1 MNSPTGWLIRTK
13 NRQSFFTAFS
23 GPEQTMLSRLEIHN
37 YILIDSLETDFP
49 EGLVI
54 ISGQTGAGKSI
65 LLGALNLL
73 AGGKADASMISEG
86 AQNCTVEAVFTSVP
100 DSICDALEEAGVDWN
115 DGELIIRRVVASS
128 GRSRSFI
135 NDCPVPVQLLS
146 SVSSSLFDIHSQ
158 RATMDLLDPL
168 RQMDLLD
175 RFAGNIELRD
185 SYSASYSRLLGLRER
200 SRDLS
205 ETLSR
210 LNREKDYNE
219 AQFRQLDSAAIREGE
234 MAELEAEQK
243 QLANA
248 EDIQTGLCG
257 ILERLN
263 PSDGEMLSA
272 DSSLKEAVKV
282 LNRLSAFVPAAEGLS
297 SRLESLRIEL
307 EDVLSEISDIV
318 STVDS
323 SPERLARVDDRIS
336 LIYSLYQKFS
346 CTGEAELI
354 ALREDYRSR
363 LVNTGQVEEELA
375 AVQEQIRSEEQ
386 ICDTLAASLTESRL
400 KASGPFSASVQEMI
414 RGLELQQAVF
424 SVEISPAQSPGRY
437 GRDSVNF
444 LFSSTGRNAVPVAKC
459 ASGGEMSRI
468 MLCLKALMARFV
480 SMPTLI
486 FDEIDTGVSGS
497 VADKMGSM
505 ICSMGRDM
513 QVFAITHLP
522 QVAAKGNAHYL
533 VSKSR
538 QQDGRTVSSITR
550 LARKD
555 RVMEI
560 ARMLSGSTVTEAAVA
575 NAEALLAEAPAM

>member
-1 MNSPTGWLIRTK
+1 
-13 NRQSFFTAFS
+13 
-23 GPEQTMLSRLEIHN
+23 MLSRLEIHN

-86 AQNCTVEAVFTSVP
+86 AQNCIVEAVFTAVP
-100 DSICDALEEAGVDWN
+100 DSVKGMLEEAGVEWN
-115 DGELIIRRVVASS
+115 DGELVIRRLVAAS
-128 GRSRSFI
+128 GRSRAFI

-146 SVSSSLFDIHSQ
+146 AAATSLFDIHSQ
-158 RATMDLLDPL
+158 RATMDLLDPF

-175 RFAGNIELRD
+175 RFAGNLELRGR
-185 SYSASYSRLLGLRER
+185 YSASYSRLIGLKDR

-205 ETLSR
+205 ETLAR

-219 AQFRQLDSAAIREGE
+219 AQFRQLDSAAIKDGE
-234 MAELEAEQK
+234 MEELEAEQK
-243 QLANA
+243 KLANA

-263 PSDGEMLSA
+263 PSDGESLSA

-282 LNRLSAFVPAAEGLS
+282 LNRLSAYVPAAEGLS

-323 SPERLARVDDRIS
+323 SPDRLAKVDDRMS

-346 CTGEAELI
+346 CSGEAELI
-354 ALREDYRSR
+354 ALRDDYRNR
-363 LVNTGQVEEELA
+363 LVNTGQIEEELA
-375 AVQEQIRSEEQ
+375 ALQEEIRQEEK
-386 ICDTLAASLTESRL
+386 ICDKLASALTESRL
-400 KASGPFSASVQEMI
+400 KASAPFSAKVQEMI

-424 SVEISPAQSPGRY
+424 SVDISRTQNAGRY
-437 GRDSVNF
+437 GRDNIVF
-444 LFSSTGRNAVPVAKC
+444 LFSSTGRNALPVAKC

-505 ICSMGRDM
+505 ICSMGKDM

-522 QVAAKGNAHYL
+522 QVAAKGDAHYL
-533 VSKSR
+533 VTKAL
-538 QQDGRTVSSITR
+538 QGDGRTVSSVTR
-550 LARKD
+550 LDDKD

-560 ARMLSGSTVTEAAVA
+560 ARMLSGSSVTGAAVA
-575 NAEALLAEAPAM
+575 NAEALLNEGRDFGRS

>member
-1 MNSPTGWLIRTK
+1 
-13 NRQSFFTAFS
+13 
-23 GPEQTMLSRLEIHN
+23 MLSRLEIHN

-86 AQNCTVEAVFTSVP
+86 AQNCIVEAVFTAVP
-100 DSICDALEEAGVDWN
+100 DSVKGMLEEAGVEWN
-115 DGELIIRRVVASS
+115 DGELVIRRLVAAS
-128 GRSRSFI
+128 GRSRAFI

-146 SVSSSLFDIHSQ
+146 AAATSLFDIHSQ
-158 RATMDLLDPL
+158 RATMDLLDPF

-175 RFAGNIELRD
+175 RFAGNLELRGR
-185 SYSASYSRLLGLRER
+185 YSASYSRLIGLKDR

-205 ETLSR
+205 ETLAR

-219 AQFRQLDSAAIREGE
+219 AQFRQLDSAAIKEGE
-234 MAELEAEQK
+234 MEELEAEQK
-243 QLANA
+243 KLANA

-263 PSDGEMLSA
+263 PSDGESLSA

-282 LNRLSAFVPAAEGLS
+282 LNRLSAYVPAAEGLS

-323 SPERLARVDDRIS
+323 SPDRLAKVDDRMS

-346 CTGEAELI
+346 CSGEAELI
-354 ALREDYRSR
+354 ALRDDYRNR
-363 LVNTGQVEEELA
+363 LVNTGQIEEELA
-375 AVQEQIRSEEQ
+375 ALQEEIRQEEK
-386 ICDTLAASLTESRL
+386 ICDKLASALTESRL
-400 KASGPFSASVQEMI
+400 KASAPFSAKVQEMI

-424 SVEISPAQSPGRY
+424 SVDISRTQTAGRY
-437 GRDSVNF
+437 GRDNIVF
-444 LFSSTGRNAVPVAKC
+444 LFSSTGRNALSVAKC

-505 ICSMGRDM
+505 ICSMGKDM

-522 QVAAKGNAHYL
+522 QVAAKGDAHYL
-533 VSKSR
+533 VTKTL
-538 QQDGRTVSSITR
+538 QGDGRTSSSISK
-550 LARKD
+550 LSEQE

-575 NAEALLAEAPAM
+575 NAVSLLEAK

>member
-1 MNSPTGWLIRTK
+1 
-13 NRQSFFTAFS
+13 
-23 GPEQTMLSRLEIHN
+23 MLSRLEIHN

-86 AQNCTVEAVFTSVP
+86 AQNCIVEAVFTAVP
-100 DSICDALEEAGVDWN
+100 DSVKGMLEEAGVEWN
-115 DGELIIRRVVASS
+115 DGELVIRRLVAAS
-128 GRSRSFI
+128 GRSRAFI

-146 SVSSSLFDIHSQ
+146 AAATSLFDIHSQ
-158 RATMDLLDPL
+158 RATMDLLDPF

-175 RFAGNIELRD
+175 RFAGNLELRGR
-185 SYSASYSRLLGLRER
+185 YSASYSRLIGLKDR

-205 ETLSR
+205 ETLAR

-219 AQFRQLDSAAIREGE
+219 AQFRQLDSAAIKEGE
-234 MAELEAEQK
+234 MEELEAEQK
-243 QLANA
+243 KLANA

-263 PSDGEMLSA
+263 PSDGESLSA

-282 LNRLSAFVPAAEGLS
+282 LNRLSAYVPAAEGLS

-323 SPERLARVDDRIS
+323 SPERLAKVDDRMS

-346 CTGEAELI
+346 CSGEAELI
-354 ALREDYRSR
+354 ALRDDYRNR
-363 LVNTGQVEEELA
+363 LVNTGQIEEELA
-375 AVQEQIRSEEQ
+375 AVQEEIRQEEK
-386 ICDTLAASLTESRL
+386 ICDKLASALTESRL
-400 KASGPFSASVQEMI
+400 KASAPFSAKVQEMI

-424 SVEISPAQSPGRY
+424 SVDISRTQTAGRY
-437 GRDSVNF
+437 GRDNIVF
-444 LFSSTGRNAVPVAKC
+444 LFSSTGRNALPVAKC

-505 ICSMGRDM
+505 ICSMGKDM

-522 QVAAKGNAHYL
+522 QVAAKGDAHYL
-533 VSKSR
+533 VTKAL
-538 QQDGRTVSSITR
+538 QDDGRTVSSVTR
-550 LARKD
+550 LDDKD

-560 ARMLSGSTVTEAAVA
+560 ARMLSGSSVTGAAVA
-575 NAEALLAEAPAM
+575 NAEALLNEGRDFGRS

>member
-1 MNSPTGWLIRTK
+1 
-13 NRQSFFTAFS
+13 
-23 GPEQTMLSRLEIHN
+23 MLSRLEIHN

-86 AQNCTVEAVFTSVP
+86 AQNCIVEAVFTAVP
-100 DSICDALEEAGVDWN
+100 DSVKGMLEEVGVEWN
-115 DGELIIRRVVASS
+115 DGELVIRRLVAAS
-128 GRSRSFI
+128 GRSRAFI

-146 SVSSSLFDIHSQ
+146 AAATSLFDIHSQ
-158 RATMDLLDPL
+158 RATMDLLDPF

-175 RFAGNIELRD
+175 RFAGNLELRGR
-185 SYSASYSRLLGLRER
+185 YSASYARLIGLKDR

-205 ETLSR
+205 ETLAG

-219 AQFRQLDSAAIREGE
+219 AQFRQLDSAAIKEGE
-234 MAELEAEQK
+234 MEELEAEQK
-243 QLANA
+243 KLANA

-263 PSDGEMLSA
+263 PSDGESLSA

-282 LNRLSAFVPAAEGLS
+282 LNRLSAYVPAAEGLS

-323 SPERLARVDDRIS
+323 SPDRLVKVDDRMS

-346 CTGEAELI
+346 CSGEAELI
-354 ALREDYRSR
+354 ALRDDYRNR
-363 LVNTGQVEEELA
+363 LVNTGQIEEELA
-375 AVQEQIRSEEQ
+375 ALQEEIRQEEK
-386 ICDTLAASLTESRL
+386 ICDKLASALTESRL
-400 KASGPFSASVQEMI
+400 KASAPFSAKVQEMI

-424 SVEISPAQSPGRY
+424 SVDISRTQTAGRY
-437 GRDSVNF
+437 GRDNIVF
-444 LFSSTGRNAVPVAKC
+444 LFSSTGRNALPVAKC

-505 ICSMGRDM
+505 ICSMGKDM

-522 QVAAKGNAHYL
+522 QVAAKGDAHYL
-533 VSKSR
+533 VTKAL
-538 QQDGRTVSSITR
+538 QGDGRTVSSVTR
-550 LARKD
+550 LDDKD

-560 ARMLSGSTVTEAAVA
+560 ARMLSGSSVTGAAVA
-575 NAEALLAEAPAM
+575 NAEALLNEGRDFGRS

>member
-1 MNSPTGWLIRTK
+1 
-13 NRQSFFTAFS
+13 
-23 GPEQTMLSRLEIHN
+23 MLSRLEIHN

-86 AQNCTVEAVFTSVP
+86 AQNCIVEAVFTAVP
-100 DSICDALEEAGVDWN
+100 DSVKGMLEEAGVEWN
-115 DGELIIRRVVASS
+115 DGELVIRRLVAAS
-128 GRSRSFI
+128 GRSRAFI

-146 SVSSSLFDIHSQ
+146 AAATSLFDIHSQ
-158 RATMDLLDPL
+158 RATMDLLDPF

-175 RFAGNIELRD
+175 RFAGNLELRGR
-185 SYSASYSRLLGLRER
+185 YSASYARLTGLKDR
-200 SRDLS
+200 SSDLS
-205 ETLSR
+205 ETLAL

-219 AQFRQLDSAAIREGE
+219 AQFRQLDSAAIKEGE
-234 MAELEAEQK
+234 MEELEAEQK
-243 QLANA
+243 KLANA

-263 PSDGEMLSA
+263 PSDGESLSA

-282 LNRLSAFVPAAEGLS
+282 LNRLSAYVPAAEGLS

-323 SPERLARVDDRIS
+323 SPERLAKVDDRMS

-346 CTGEAELI
+346 CSGEAELI
-354 ALREDYRSR
+354 ALRDDYRNR
-363 LVNTGQVEEELA
+363 LVNTGQIEEELA
-375 AVQEQIRSEEQ
+375 AVQEEIRQEEK
-386 ICDTLAASLTESRL
+386 ICDKLASALTESRL
-400 KASGPFSASVQEMI
+400 KASAPFSAKVQEMI

-424 SVEISPAQSPGRY
+424 SVDISRTQTAGRY
-437 GRDSVNF
+437 GRDNIVF
-444 LFSSTGRNAVPVAKC
+444 LFSSTGRNALPVARC

-505 ICSMGRDM
+505 ICSMGKDM

-522 QVAAKGNAHYL
+522 QVAAKGDAHYL
-533 VSKSR
+533 VTKAL
-538 QQDGRTVSSITR
+538 QDDGRTVSSVTR
-550 LARKD
+550 LDDKD

-560 ARMLSGSTVTEAAVA
+560 ARMLSGSSVTGAAVA
-575 NAEALLAEAPAM
+575 NAEALLNEGRDFGRS

>member
-1 MNSPTGWLIRTK
+1 
-13 NRQSFFTAFS
+13 
-23 GPEQTMLSRLEIHN
+23 MLSRLEIHN

-86 AQNCTVEAVFTSVP
+86 AQNCIVEAVFTAVP
-100 DSICDALEEAGVDWN
+100 DSVKGMLEEAGVEWN
-115 DGELIIRRVVASS
+115 DGELVIRRLVAAS
-128 GRSRSFI
+128 GRSRAFI

-146 SVSSSLFDIHSQ
+146 AAATSPFYIHSQ
-158 RATMDLLDPL
+158 RATMDLLDPF

-175 RFAGNIELRD
+175 RFAGNLELRGR
-185 SYSASYSRLLGLRER
+185 YSASYSRLIGLKDR

-205 ETLSR
+205 ETLAR

-219 AQFRQLDSAAIREGE
+219 AQFRQLDSAAIKEGE
-234 MAELEAEQK
+234 MEELEAEQK
-243 QLANA
+243 KLANA
-248 EDIQTGLCG
+248 EDIQTGLFG

-263 PSDGEMLSA
+263 PSDGESLSA

-282 LNRLSAFVPAAEGLS
+282 LNRLSAYVPAAEGLS

-323 SPERLARVDDRIS
+323 SPDRLAKVDDRMS

-346 CTGEAELI
+346 CSGEAELI
-354 ALREDYRSR
+354 ALRDDYRNR
-363 LVNTGQVEEELA
+363 LVNTGQIEEELA
-375 AVQEQIRSEEQ
+375 ALQEEIRQEEK
-386 ICDTLAASLTESRL
+386 ICDKLASALTESRL
-400 KASGPFSASVQEMI
+400 KASAPFSAKVQEMI

-424 SVEISPAQSPGRY
+424 SVDISRTQNAGRY
-437 GRDSVNF
+437 GRDNIVF
-444 LFSSTGRNAVPVAKC
+444 LFSSTGRNALPVAKC

-505 ICSMGRDM
+505 ICSMGKDM

-522 QVAAKGNAHYL
+522 QVAAKGDAHYL
-533 VSKSR
+533 VTKAL
-538 QQDGRTVSSITR
+538 QGDGRTVSSVTR
-550 LARKD
+550 LDDKD

-560 ARMLSGSTVTEAAVA
+560 ARMLSGSSVTGAAVA
-575 NAEALLAEAPAM
+575 NAEALLNEGRDFGRS

>member
-1 MNSPTGWLIRTK
+1 
-13 NRQSFFTAFS
+13 
-23 GPEQTMLSRLEIHN
+23 MLSRLEIHN

-49 EGLVI
+49 EGLII

-86 AQNCTVEAVFTSVP
+86 AQNCIVEAVFTAVP
-100 DSICDALEEAGVDWN
+100 DSVKGMLEEAGVEWN
-115 DGELIIRRVVASS
+115 DGELVIRRLVAAS
-128 GRSRSFI
+128 GRSRAFI

-146 SVSSSLFDIHSQ
+146 AAATSLFDIHSQ
-158 RATMDLLDPL
+158 RATMDLLDPF

-175 RFAGNIELRD
+175 RFAGNLELRGR
-185 SYSASYSRLLGLRER
+185 YSASYSRLIGLKDR

-205 ETLSR
+205 ETLAR

-219 AQFRQLDSAAIREGE
+219 AQFRQLDSAAIKEGE
-234 MAELEAEQK
+234 MEELEAEQK
-243 QLANA
+243 KLANA

-263 PSDGEMLSA
+263 PSDGESLSA

-282 LNRLSAFVPAAEGLS
+282 LNRLSAYVPAAEGLS

-323 SPERLARVDDRIS
+323 SPDRLAKVDDRMS

-346 CTGEAELI
+346 CSGEAELI
-354 ALREDYRSR
+354 ALRDDYRNR
-363 LVNTGQVEEELA
+363 LVNTGQIEEELA
-375 AVQEQIRSEEQ
+375 ALQEEIRQEEK
-386 ICDTLAASLTESRL
+386 ICDKLASALTESRL
-400 KASGPFSASVQEMI
+400 KASAPFSAKVQEMI

-424 SVEISPAQSPGRY
+424 SVDISRTQNAGRY
-437 GRDSVNF
+437 GRDNIVF
-444 LFSSTGRNAVPVAKC
+444 LFSSTGRNALPVAKC

-505 ICSMGRDM
+505 ICSMGKDM

-522 QVAAKGNAHYL
+522 QVAAKGDAHYL
-533 VSKSR
+533 VTKAI
-538 QQDGRTVSSITR
+538 QDNGRTSSSI
-550 LARKD
+550 RKLSEQE

-575 NAEALLAEAPAM
+575 NAVSLLEAK

>member
-1 MNSPTGWLIRTK
+1 
-13 NRQSFFTAFS
+13 
-23 GPEQTMLSRLEIHN
+23 MLSRLEIHN

-86 AQNCTVEAVFTSVP
+86 AQNCIVEAVFTAVP
-100 DSICDALEEAGVDWN
+100 DSVKGMLEEAGVEWN
-115 DGELIIRRVVASS
+115 DGELVIRRLVAAS
-128 GRSRSFI
+128 GRSRAFI

-146 SVSSSLFDIHSQ
+146 AAATSLFDIHSQ
-158 RATMDLLDPL
+158 RATMDLLDPF

-175 RFAGNIELRD
+175 RFAGNLELRGR
-185 SYSASYSRLLGLRER
+185 YSASYSRLIGLKDR

-205 ETLSR
+205 ETLAR

-219 AQFRQLDSAAIREGE
+219 AQFRQLDSAAIKEGE
-234 MAELEAEQK
+234 MEELEAEQK
-243 QLANA
+243 KLANA

-263 PSDGEMLSA
+263 PSDGESLSA

-282 LNRLSAFVPAAEGLS
+282 LNRLSAYVPAAEGLS

-323 SPERLARVDDRIS
+323 SPDRLAKVDDRMS

-346 CTGEAELI
+346 CSGEAELI
-354 ALREDYRSR
+354 ALRDDYRNR
-363 LVNTGQVEEELA
+363 LVNTGQIEEELA
-375 AVQEQIRSEEQ
+375 ALQEEIRQEEK
-386 ICDTLAASLTESRL
+386 ICDKLASALTESRL
-400 KASGPFSASVQEMI
+400 KASAPFSAKVQEMI

-424 SVEISPAQSPGRY
+424 SVDISRTQTAGRY
-437 GRDSVNF
+437 GRDNIVF
-444 LFSSTGRNAVPVAKC
+444 LFSSTGRNALPVAKC

-505 ICSMGRDM
+505 ICSMGKDM

-522 QVAAKGNAHYL
+522 QVAAKGDAHYL
-533 VSKSR
+533 VTKTL
-538 QQDGRTVSSITR
+538 QDDGRTVSSVTR
-550 LARKD
+550 LDDKD

-560 ARMLSGSTVTEAAVA
+560 ARMLSGSSVTGAAVA
-575 NAEALLAEAPAM
+575 NAEALLNEGRDFGRS

>member
-1 MNSPTGWLIRTK
+1 
-13 NRQSFFTAFS
+13 
-23 GPEQTMLSRLEIHN
+23 MLSRLEIHN

-86 AQNCTVEAVFTSVP
+86 AQNCIVEAVFTAVP
-100 DSICDALEEAGVDWN
+100 DSVKGMLEEAGVEWN
-115 DGELIIRRVVASS
+115 DGELVIRRLVAAS
-128 GRSRSFI
+128 GRSRAFI

-146 SVSSSLFDIHSQ
+146 AAATSLFDIHSQ
-158 RATMDLLDPL
+158 RATMDLLDPF

-175 RFAGNIELRD
+175 RFAGNLELRGR
-185 SYSASYSRLLGLRER
+185 YSASYSRLIGLKDR

-205 ETLSR
+205 ETLAR

-219 AQFRQLDSAAIREGE
+219 AQFRQLDSAAIKEGE
-234 MAELEAEQK
+234 MEELEAEQK
-243 QLANA
+243 KLANA

-263 PSDGEMLSA
+263 PSDGESLSA
-272 DSSLKEAVKV
+272 DTSLKEAVKV
-282 LNRLSAFVPAAEGLS
+282 LNRLSAYVPAAEGLS

-323 SPERLARVDDRIS
+323 SPERLAKVDDRMS

-346 CTGEAELI
+346 CSGEAELI
-354 ALREDYRSR
+354 ALRDDYRNR
-363 LVNTGQVEEELA
+363 LVNTGQIEEELA
-375 AVQEQIRSEEQ
+375 ALQEEIRQEEN
-386 ICDTLAASLTESRL
+386 ICDKLASALTESRL
-400 KASGPFSASVQEMI
+400 KASAPFSAKVQEMI

-424 SVEISPAQSPGRY
+424 SVDISRTQTAGRY
-437 GRDSVNF
+437 GRDNIVF
-444 LFSSTGRNAVPVAKC
+444 LFSSTGRNALPVAKC

-505 ICSMGRDM
+505 ICSMGKDM

-522 QVAAKGNAHYL
+522 QVAAKGDAHYL
-533 VSKSR
+533 VTKTL
-538 QQDGRTVSSITR
+538 QGDGRTVSSVTR
-550 LARKD
+550 LDDKD

-560 ARMLSGSTVTEAAVA
+560 ARMLSGSSVTGAAVA
-575 NAEALLAEAPAM
+575 NAEALLNEGRDFGRS

>member
-1 MNSPTGWLIRTK
+1 
-13 NRQSFFTAFS
+13 
-23 GPEQTMLSRLEIHN
+23 MLSRLEIHN

-86 AQNCTVEAVFTSVP
+86 AQNCIVEAVFTAVP
-100 DSICDALEEAGVDWN
+100 DSVKGMLEEAGVEWN
-115 DGELIIRRVVASS
+115 DGELVIRRLVAAS
-128 GRSRSFI
+128 GRSRAFI

-146 SVSSSLFDIHSQ
+146 AAATSLFDIHSQ
-158 RATMDLLDPL
+158 RATMDLLDPF

-175 RFAGNIELRD
+175 RFAGNLELRGR
-185 SYSASYSRLLGLRER
+185 YSASYSRLIGLKER

-205 ETLSR
+205 ETLAG

-219 AQFRQLDSAAIREGE
+219 AQFRQLDSAAIKEGE
-234 MAELEAEQK
+234 MEELEAEQK
-243 QLANA
+243 KLANA

-263 PSDGEMLSA
+263 PSDGESLSA

-282 LNRLSAFVPAAEGLS
+282 LNRLSAYVPAAEGLS

-323 SPERLARVDDRIS
+323 SPDRLAKVDDRMS

-346 CTGEAELI
+346 CSGEAELI
-354 ALREDYRSR
+354 ALRDDYRNR
-363 LVNTGQVEEELA
+363 LVNTGQIEEELA
-375 AVQEQIRSEEQ
+375 ALQEEIRQEEK
-386 ICDTLAASLTESRL
+386 ICDKLASALTESRL
-400 KASGPFSASVQEMI
+400 KASAPFSAKVQEMI
-414 RGLELQQAVF
+414 RDLELQQAVF
-424 SVEISPAQSPGRY
+424 FVDISRTQNAGRY
-437 GRDSVNF
+437 GRDNIVF
-444 LFSSTGRNAVPVAKC
+444 LFSSTGRNALPVAKC

-505 ICSMGRDM
+505 ICSMGKDM

-522 QVAAKGNAHYL
+522 QVAAKGDAHYL
-533 VSKSR
+533 VTKTL
-538 QQDGRTVSSITR
+538 QGDGRTSSSISK
-550 LARKD
+550 LSEQE

-575 NAEALLAEAPAM
+575 NAVSLLEAK

>member
-1 MNSPTGWLIRTK
+1 
-13 NRQSFFTAFS
+13 
-23 GPEQTMLSRLEIHN
+23 MLSRLEIHN

-86 AQNCTVEAVFTSVP
+86 AQNCIVEAVFTAVP
-100 DSICDALEEAGVDWN
+100 DSVKGMLEEAGVEWN
-115 DGELIIRRVVASS
+115 DGELVIRRLVAAS
-128 GRSRSFI
+128 GRSRAFI

-146 SVSSSLFDIHSQ
+146 AAATSLFDIHSQ
-158 RATMDLLDPL
+158 RATMDLLDPF

-175 RFAGNIELRD
+175 RFAGNLELRGR
-185 SYSASYSRLLGLRER
+185 YSASYSRLIGLKDR

-205 ETLSR
+205 ETLAR

-219 AQFRQLDSAAIREGE
+219 AQFRQLDSAAIKEGE
-234 MAELEAEQK
+234 MEELEAEQK
-243 QLANA
+243 KLANA

-263 PSDGEMLSA
+263 PSDGESLSA

-282 LNRLSAFVPAAEGLS
+282 LNRLSAYVPAAEGLS

-323 SPERLARVDDRIS
+323 SPERLAKVDDRMS

-346 CTGEAELI
+346 CSGEAELI
-354 ALREDYRSR
+354 ALRDDYRNR
-363 LVNTGQVEEELA
+363 LVNTGQIEEELA
-375 AVQEQIRSEEQ
+375 AVQEEIRQEEK
-386 ICDTLAASLTESRL
+386 ICDKLASALTESRL
-400 KASGPFSASVQEMI
+400 KASVPFSAKVQEMI

-424 SVEISPAQSPGRY
+424 SVDISRTQNAGRY
-437 GRDSVNF
+437 GRDNIVF
-444 LFSSTGRNAVPVAKC
+444 LFSSTGRNALPVAKC

-505 ICSMGRDM
+505 ICSMGKDM

-522 QVAAKGNAHYL
+522 QVAAKGDAHYL
-533 VSKSR
+533 VTKAL
-538 QQDGRTVSSITR
+538 QGDGRTVSSVTR
-550 LARKD
+550 LDDKD

-560 ARMLSGSTVTEAAVA
+560 ARMLSGSSVTGAAVA
-575 NAEALLAEAPAM
+575 NAEALLNEGRDFGRS

>member
-1 MNSPTGWLIRTK
+1 
-13 NRQSFFTAFS
+13 
-23 GPEQTMLSRLEIHN
+23 
-37 YILIDSLETDFP
+37 
-49 EGLVI
+49 
-54 ISGQTGAGKSI
+54 
-65 LLGALNLL
+65 
-73 AGGKADASMISEG
+73 
-86 AQNCTVEAVFTSVP
+86 
-100 DSICDALEEAGVDWN
+100 
-115 DGELIIRRVVASS
+115 
-128 GRSRSFI
+128 
-135 NDCPVPVQLLS
+135 
-146 SVSSSLFDIHSQ
+146 
-158 RATMDLLDPL
+158 MDLLDPF

-175 RFAGNIELRD
+175 RFAGNLELRGR
-185 SYSASYSRLLGLRER
+185 YSASYSRLIGLKDR

-205 ETLSR
+205 ETLAL

-219 AQFRQLDSAAIREGE
+219 AQFRQLDSAAIKEGE
-234 MAELEAEQK
+234 MEELEAEQK
-243 QLANA
+243 KLANA

-263 PSDGEMLSA
+263 PSDGESLSA

-282 LNRLSAFVPAAEGLS
+282 LNRLSAYVPAAEGLS

-323 SPERLARVDDRIS
+323 SPERLAKVDDRMS

-346 CTGEAELI
+346 CSGEAELI
-354 ALREDYRSR
+354 ALRDDYRNR
-363 LVNTGQVEEELA
+363 LVNTGQIEEELA
-375 AVQEQIRSEEQ
+375 AVQEEIRQEEK
-386 ICDTLAASLTESRL
+386 ICDKLASALTESRL
-400 KASGPFSASVQEMI
+400 KASAPFSAKVQEMI

-424 SVEISPAQSPGRY
+424 SVDISRTQTAGRY
-437 GRDSVNF
+437 GRDNIVF
-444 LFSSTGRNAVPVAKC
+444 LFSSTGRNALPVAKC

-505 ICSMGRDM
+505 ICSMGKDM

-522 QVAAKGNAHYL
+522 QVAAKGDAHYL
-533 VSKSR
+533 VTKAL
-538 QQDGRTVSSITR
+538 QGDGRTVSSVTR
-550 LARKD
+550 LDDKD

-560 ARMLSGSTVTEAAVA
+560 ARMLSGSSVTGAAVA
-575 NAEALLAEAPAM
+575 NAEALLNEGRDFGRS

>member
-1 MNSPTGWLIRTK
+1 
-13 NRQSFFTAFS
+13 
-23 GPEQTMLSRLEIHN
+23 MLSRLEIHN

-86 AQNCTVEAVFTSVP
+86 AQNCIVEAVFTAVP
-100 DSICDALEEAGVDWN
+100 DSVKGMLEEAGVEWN
-115 DGELIIRRVVASS
+115 DGELVIRRLVAAS
-128 GRSRSFI
+128 GRSRAFI

-146 SVSSSLFDIHSQ
+146 AAATSLFDIHSQ
-158 RATMDLLDPL
+158 RATMDLLDPF

-175 RFAGNIELRD
+175 RFAGNLELRGR
-185 SYSASYSRLLGLRER
+185 YSASYSRLIGLKDR

-205 ETLSR
+205 ETLAR

-219 AQFRQLDSAAIREGE
+219 AQFRQLDSAAIKDGE
-234 MAELEAEQK
+234 MEELEAEQK
-243 QLANA
+243 KLANA

-263 PSDGEMLSA
+263 PSDGESLSA

-282 LNRLSAFVPAAEGLS
+282 LNRLSAYVPAAEGLS

-307 EDVLSEISDIV
+307 EDVLSEISDII

-323 SPERLARVDDRIS
+323 SPERLAKVDDRMS

-346 CTGEAELI
+346 CSGEAELI
-354 ALREDYRSR
+354 ALRDDYRNR
-363 LVNTGQVEEELA
+363 LVNTGQIEEELA
-375 AVQEQIRSEEQ
+375 AVQEEIRQEEK
-386 ICDTLAASLTESRL
+386 ICDKLASALTESRL
-400 KASGPFSASVQEMI
+400 KASAPFSAKVQEMI

-424 SVEISPAQSPGRY
+424 SVDISRTQTAGRY
-437 GRDSVNF
+437 GRDNIVF
-444 LFSSTGRNAVPVAKC
+444 LFSSTGRNALPVAKC

-505 ICSMGRDM
+505 ICSMGKDM

-522 QVAAKGNAHYL
+522 QVAAKGDAHYL
-533 VSKSR
+533 VTKAL
-538 QQDGRTVSSITR
+538 QDDGRTVSSVTR
-550 LARKD
+550 LDDKD

-560 ARMLSGSTVTEAAVA
+560 ARMLSGSSVTGAAVA
-575 NAEALLAEAPAM
+575 NAEALLNEGRDFGRS

>member
-1 MNSPTGWLIRTK
+1 
-13 NRQSFFTAFS
+13 
-23 GPEQTMLSRLEIHN
+23 MLSRLEIHN

-86 AQNCTVEAVFTSVP
+86 AQNCIVEAVFTAVP
-100 DSICDALEEAGVDWN
+100 DSVKGMLEEAGVEWN
-115 DGELIIRRVVASS
+115 DGELVIRRLVAAS
-128 GRSRSFI
+128 GRSRAFI

-146 SVSSSLFDIHSQ
+146 AAATSLFDIHSQ
-158 RATMDLLDPL
+158 RATMDLLDPF

-175 RFAGNIELRD
+175 RFAGNLELRGR
-185 SYSASYSRLLGLRER
+185 YSASYSRLIGLKDR

-205 ETLSR
+205 ETLAR

-219 AQFRQLDSAAIREGE
+219 AQFRQLDSAAIKEGE
-234 MAELEAEQK
+234 MEELEAEQK
-243 QLANA
+243 KLANA

-263 PSDGEMLSA
+263 PSDGESLSA

-282 LNRLSAFVPAAEGLS
+282 LNRLSAYVPAAEGLS

-323 SPERLARVDDRIS
+323 SPDRLAKVDDRMS

-346 CTGEAELI
+346 CSGEAELI
-354 ALREDYRSR
+354 ALRDDYRNR
-363 LVNTGQVEEELA
+363 LVNTGQIEEELA
-375 AVQEQIRSEEQ
+375 ALQEEIRQEEK
-386 ICDTLAASLTESRL
+386 ICDKLASALTESRL
-400 KASGPFSASVQEMI
+400 KASAPFSAKVQEMI

-424 SVEISPAQSPGRY
+424 SVDISRTQNAGRY
-437 GRDSVNF
+437 GRDNIVF
-444 LFSSTGRNAVPVAKC
+444 LFSSTGRNALPVAKC

-505 ICSMGRDM
+505 ICSMGKDM

-522 QVAAKGNAHYL
+522 QVAAKGDAHYL
-533 VSKSR
+533 VTKAL
-538 QQDGRTVSSITR
+538 QGDGRTVSSVTR
-550 LARKD
+550 LDDKD

-560 ARMLSGSTVTEAAVA
+560 ARMLSGSSVTGAAVA
-575 NAEALLAEAPAM
+575 NAEALLNEGRDFGRS

>member
-1 MNSPTGWLIRTK
+1 
-13 NRQSFFTAFS
+13 
-23 GPEQTMLSRLEIHN
+23 MLSRLEIHN

-86 AQNCTVEAVFTSVP
+86 AQNCIVEAVFTAVP
-100 DSICDALEEAGVDWN
+100 DSVKGMLEEAGVEWN
-115 DGELIIRRVVASS
+115 DGELVIRRLVAAS
-128 GRSRSFI
+128 GRSRAFI

-146 SVSSSLFDIHSQ
+146 AAATSLFDIHSQ
-158 RATMDLLDPL
+158 RATMDLLDPF

-175 RFAGNIELRD
+175 RFAGNLELRGR
-185 SYSASYSRLLGLRER
+185 YSASYSRLIGLKDR

-205 ETLSR
+205 ETLAR

-219 AQFRQLDSAAIREGE
+219 AQFRQLDSAAIKEGE
-234 MAELEAEQK
+234 MEELEAEQK
-243 QLANA
+243 KLANA

-263 PSDGEMLSA
+263 PSDGESLSA

-282 LNRLSAFVPAAEGLS
+282 LNRLSAYVPAAEGLS

-323 SPERLARVDDRIS
+323 SPERLAKVDDRMS

-346 CTGEAELI
+346 CSGEAELI
-354 ALREDYRSR
+354 ALRDDYRNR
-363 LVNTGQVEEELA
+363 LVNTGQIEEELA
-375 AVQEQIRSEEQ
+375 ALQEEIRQEEK
-386 ICDTLAASLTESRL
+386 ICDKLASALTESRL
-400 KASGPFSASVQEMI
+400 KASAPFSAKVQEMI

-424 SVEISPAQSPGRY
+424 SVDISRTQTAGRY
-437 GRDSVNF
+437 GRDNIVF
-444 LFSSTGRNAVPVAKC
+444 LFSSTGRNALPVAKC

-505 ICSMGRDM
+505 ICSMGKDM

-522 QVAAKGNAHYL
+522 QVAAKGDAHYL
-533 VSKSR
+533 VTKAL
-538 QQDGRTVSSITR
+538 QGDGRTVSSVTR
-550 LARKD
+550 LDDKD

-560 ARMLSGSTVTEAAVA
+560 ARMLSGSSVTGAAVA
-575 NAEALLAEAPAM
+575 NAEALLNEGRDFGRS

>member
-1 MNSPTGWLIRTK
+1 
-13 NRQSFFTAFS
+13 
-23 GPEQTMLSRLEIHN
+23 MLSRLEIHN

-86 AQNCTVEAVFTSVP
+86 AQNCIVEAVFTAVP
-100 DSICDALEEAGVDWN
+100 DSVKGMLEEAGVEWN
-115 DGELIIRRVVASS
+115 DGELVIRRLVAAS
-128 GRSRSFI
+128 GRSRAFI

-146 SVSSSLFDIHSQ
+146 AAATSLFDIHSQ
-158 RATMDLLDPL
+158 RATMDLLDPF

-175 RFAGNIELRD
+175 RFAGNLELRGR
-185 SYSASYSRLLGLRER
+185 YSASYSRLIGLKDR

-205 ETLSR
+205 ETLAR

-219 AQFRQLDSAAIREGE
+219 AQFRQLDSAAIKEGE
-234 MAELEAEQK
+234 MEELEAEQK
-243 QLANA
+243 KLANA

-263 PSDGEMLSA
+263 PSDGESLSA

-282 LNRLSAFVPAAEGLS
+282 LNRLSAYVPAAEGLS

-323 SPERLARVDDRIS
+323 SPDRLAKVDDRMS

-346 CTGEAELI
+346 CSGEAELI
-354 ALREDYRSR
+354 ALRDDYRNR
-363 LVNTGQVEEELA
+363 LVNTGQIEEELA
-375 AVQEQIRSEEQ
+375 ALQEEIRQEEK
-386 ICDTLAASLTESRL
+386 ICDKLASALTESRL
-400 KASGPFSASVQEMI
+400 KASAPFSAKVQEMI

-424 SVEISPAQSPGRY
+424 SVDISRTQTAGRY
-437 GRDSVNF
+437 GRDNIIF
-444 LFSSTGRNAVPVAKC
+444 LFSSTGRNALPVAKC

-505 ICSMGRDM
+505 ICSMGKDM

-522 QVAAKGNAHYL
+522 QVAAKGDAHYL
-533 VSKSR
+533 VTKTL
-538 QQDGRTVSSITR
+538 QGDGRTVSSVTR
-550 LARKD
+550 LDDKD

-560 ARMLSGSTVTEAAVA
+560 ARMLSGSSVTGAAVA
-575 NAEALLAEAPAM
+575 NAEALLNEGRDFGRS